1 MSKTSLR
8 RGPASGRLL
17 AVGTAHALLALSG
30 LAVAFP
36 FLWMILTSL
45 KGPVEARAYP
55 PTLIPEPPRW
65 DNYPQ
70 AWAEAPF
77 ARYFANSTL
86 VATAVTVGVMLTAL
100 LAGYAFG
107 HLRFPAKDALFLGYL
122 ATMMIPFE
130 VILIPNFLMIRQL
143 GWYDTYLA
151 LIVPWSA
158 NALSVFLA
166 TQFFRALP
174 RDYFEAAQLDG
185 CGHLQYLWSVG
196 APLARPALVTAGL
209 FAFLGSWNSLLWPLL
224 VTQRDEMRPIEVG
237 LQYFLQS
244 EGPRPHLLMAAS
256 TLAVI
261 PVLLLFFL
269 AQRTFIEGVS
279 AGVKG

>member
-1 MSKTSLR
+1 MKRKPER
-8 RGPASGRLL
+8 RITPGRLL
-17 AVGTAHALLALSG
+17 SGGLVHTLLAFSG
-30 LAVAFP
+30 LAVGFP
-36 FLWMILTSL
+36 FLWMVLSSL
-45 KGPVEARAYP
+45 KSPVEARAFP
-55 PTLIPEPPRW
+55 PVLLPEQPRW
-65 DNYPQ
+65 DNYLQ

-77 ARYFANSTL
+77 ARYFANSAFVAVMVTL
-86 VATAVTVGVMLTAL
+86 GVMLTAL
-100 LAGYAFG
+100 FAGYAFG
-107 HLRFPAKDALFLGYL
+107 QLRFPGKGALFIGYL

-166 TQFFRALP
+166 TQFFRGLP

-185 CGHLQYLWSVG
+185 CGHWQYLWSVG

-224 VTQRDEMRPIEVG
+224 VTQREEMRPIEVG
-237 LQYFLQS
+237 LQYFVQA